1 MGEIDRDLLTDEQK
15 AHLEKLV
22 KEITN
27 EVEKVVKDYKE
38 NPSEMSGSITQVHEN
53 SPLLNEKK
61 LDSNT

>member
-1 MGEIDRDLLTDEQK
+1 MGEIDRDLLTDEQRT
-15 AHLEKLV
+15 HLEKLV